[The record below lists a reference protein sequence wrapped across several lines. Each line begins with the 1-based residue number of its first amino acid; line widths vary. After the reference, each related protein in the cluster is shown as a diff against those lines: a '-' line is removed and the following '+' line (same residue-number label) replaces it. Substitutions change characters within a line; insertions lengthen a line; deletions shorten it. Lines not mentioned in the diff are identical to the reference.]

1 MKVTA
6 PLLRGGGLLHIVGS
20 RTVHTIGDPDGAI
33 HRLIQLADGSRTI
46 DELLGALHAEYPHLD
61 ERDVTDAVRDLESA
75 GVLESWIPGRRL
87 FAGRD
92 RSELAALYA

>member
-6 PLLRGGGLLHIVGS
+6 ALLRGGGLLHIVGS
-20 RTVHTIGDPDGAI
+20 RTVHTIGDPHGSI
-33 HRLIQLADGSRTI
+33 HRLVELADGSRSI
-46 DELLGALHAEYPHLD
+46 DELLGALHAEYPQID
-61 ERDVTDAVRDLESA
+61 EQDVTEAVRELESA
-75 GVLESWIPGRRL
+75 GVLESWIPGRHL